1 MLKISESNTT
11 KININKDYSI
21 DYEPVKKTAF
31 AEFIREKRK
40 EYNYDNG
47 KELSTNELGTMIGI
61 KYEMF
66 RKILNQEK
74 PTKKRD
80 CIIAICVS
88 LQLLPGEIDH
98 ALGLYQY
105 MPALDQYNPRDG
117 FITSQITGNPVLSV
131 GELNQRLIQRGFPE
145 LDIQDKRDGNKK
157 NIDDVVVNLP
167 YKVVELKV
175 RTPID
180 SDYYYGDQYNS
191 LSTKYNPFNCIC
203 TGNMF
208 LSDPKRK
215 KYINLTVSTDGYM
228 SSQIYQVEDL
238 PTSYK
243 TLEDTGNYKNY
254 FIELINA
261 VNVEKRRL
269 LSILND
275 TKNYQH
281 RTSARLI
288 GDYICIFTEQFNY
301 SIPEMNEYYILTL
314 SDGKYKLHVFDRSA
328 FMQFYLSSDTFNRY
342 YGTDKLTAKETYNS
356 IEQLDALIQKAD
368 KYSDKTVI
376 YRMRKNAFTKLQ
388 PYVDNLYSVLKDGKE
403 FIQNLEYIY
412 ENPTDTLRYYK
423 LEKDYECVYDDEYG
437 EICDSLR
444 EKNYK
449 LPDGTEIAITLN
461 DIFTAFKL
469 GFPNIEEICRIKA
482 KHGSIE
488 AVLA

>member
-1 MLKISESNTT
+1 MPNISESNTT
-11 KININKDYSI
+11 KTNITKDYSV
-21 DYEPVKKTAF
+21 DYEPVEKTAF
-31 AEFIREKRK
+31 AEFIRKKRK
-40 EYNYDNG
+40 EYNEKNG
-47 KELSTNELGTMIGI
+47 KKLSTSELGTMIGI
-61 KYEMF
+61 KSEMF

-80 CIIAICVS
+80 CIIAICVA
-88 LQLLPGEIDH
+88 LQLFPGDIDD
-98 ALGLYQY
+98 ALELYQY
-105 MPALDQYNPRDG
+105 MPVLDQYNRRDG
-117 FITSQITGNPVLSV
+117 FITSQIIGTPSLSV
-131 GELNQRLIQRGFPE
+131 AELNQRLIKRGFPG

-157 NIDDVVVNLP
+157 NIDGVVLNLP
-167 YKVVELKV
+167 YKVIELKV

-180 SDYYYGDQYNS
+180 SDYYYGDPHNS
-191 LSTKYNPFNCIC
+191 LSTKYDPFNCRC
-203 TGNMF
+203 TGEMI
-208 LSDPKRK
+208 LSDSKIK
-215 KYINLTVSTDGYM
+215 KYIHLIASTDGYM
-228 SSQIYQVEDL
+228 SSQIYKVEDF
-238 PTSYK
+238 PNSYK

-288 GDYICIFTEQFNY
+288 GDSICIFTEQFNY

-328 FMQFYLSSDTFNRY
+328 FMQFYLSSDAFNRY
-342 YGTDKLTAKETYNS
+342 YGTDELTAKETYDS

-376 YRMRKNAFTKLQ
+376 YRMRKNALTKLQ

-482 KHGSIE
+482 KYGSIE